1 MCLHSARRG
10 STLPLTIVV
19 VASISLLATGLLH
32 TAWRSARSAD
42 SARRAQQVGRAVD
55 EVAAQAV
62 DGYAQD
68 SLTRYDLAQRVRRT
82 DATVD
87 GVRVR
92 SAWQRTHPLVAWL
105 ELDAQPDGA
114 GGAPGTL
121 TARRTERR
129 AFWLE
134 PPALPREAALTAL
147 AMVEGEDGVNIS
159 ESAPIHSVWCPGTYV
174 SPTVMPVLAGDV
186 STTSGRSWSGLPLW
200 STMSPARRMAVEQ
213 GWAQV
218 LSRLPANGNTDVVQS
233 PISDPGW
240 RALRID
246 VPNLTLRGPLVWQ
259 GLLVVNGNVVIEGQV
274 EVRGLLLVRR
284 SLNAESGQ
292 LTVHGAVIAN
302 DALTDIVRLGPSSRL
317 SYDPCAVDLALATL
331 ARPQA
336 SAFGLR
342 MPGRGW

>member
-42 SARRAQQVGRAVD
+42 SARRAQQVARAVD

-62 DGYAQD
+62 AGYAQD
-68 SLTRYDLAQRVRRT
+68 SLARYDLAQRVWRT
-82 DATVD
+82 DANVD
-87 GVRVR
+87 AVRVR

-105 ELDAQPDGA
+105 ELDAQPDGV

-121 TARRTERR
+121 AARRTERR

-134 PPALPREAALTAL
+134 PPAVPREAALTAL
-147 AMVEGEDGVNIS
+147 AMVEGEDGVSIS
-159 ESAPIHSVWCPGTYV
+159 ESAPPHSPWCPGAYV
-174 SPTVMPVLAGDV
+174 STTAVSVLAGDV
-186 STTSGRSWSGLPLW
+186 SPTSGRLW
-200 STMSPARRMAVEQ
+200 STLPPWSAIASAQRVAVEQ

-218 LSRLPANGNTDVVQS
+218 LSRLPASANADSVQS

-246 VPNLTLRGPLVWQ
+246 VPNLTLRGPLIWQ
-259 GLLVVNGNVVIEGQV
+259 GLLVVNGSVVIEGQV
-274 EVRGLLLVRR
+274 EVRGALLVRR

-302 DALTDIVRLGPSSRL
+302 DALTDVVRLGPSSRL
-317 SYDPCAVDLALATL
+317 RYDPCAVDLALATV
-331 ARPQA
+331 ARPRA
-336 SAFGLR
+336 SVFGLR